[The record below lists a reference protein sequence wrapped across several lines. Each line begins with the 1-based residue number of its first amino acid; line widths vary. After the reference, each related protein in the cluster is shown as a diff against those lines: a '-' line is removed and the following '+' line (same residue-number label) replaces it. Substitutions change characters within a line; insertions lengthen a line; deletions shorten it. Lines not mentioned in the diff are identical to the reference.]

1 LKKEGLLHFLE
12 AQGGPLKDPI
22 GNLLTPNFST
32 KMEEGHTSDV
42 VEGEK
47 EVGSSQY
54 QLIQDEIRANAMIGV
69 LKPPSTLLPLFAHAD
84 LPGFVPGIEFL
95 AARYDMR
102 QVRGDGNCFYRAML
116 YSYLELLVIGLN
128 ADGAESV
135 AATEELN
142 RIRGFIV
149 QSKDDLIA
157 IGYAEFAIESFHDML
172 VELLEGLPSMSR
184 ETLLSMFQED
194 GSGDYYTWYMRALC
208 ACSMRQNS
216 DRFFPFVD
224 DGLSRDMKAY
234 CEREVE
240 PMGKEV
246 EQVQI
251 MALAEY
257 MGLGINIHYLDG
269 RPFGVQEGLSEIK
282 LPENG
287 ATHAITVHLLYRPG
301 HYDILYPKA

>member
-1 LKKEGLLHFLE
+1 MKSEDATGVGDGADV
-12 AQGGPLKDPI
+12 AQD
-22 GNLLTPNFST
+22 
-32 KMEEGHTSDV
+32 
-42 VEGEK
+42 
-47 EVGSSQY
+47 

-69 LKPPSTLLPLFAHAD
+69 LKSPSTLLPLFENAEMT
-84 LPGFVPGIEFL
+84 GFVPGIKFL
-95 AARYDMR
+95 AGKFNMR

-116 YSYLELLVIGLN
+116 YSYLELLVIGLGEDDS
-128 ADGAESV
+128 ADSAV
-135 AATEELN
+135 ATQELN
-142 RIRGFIV
+142 RMKSFIM
-149 QSKDDLIA
+149 QSKDDLIE
-157 IGYAEFAIESFHDML
+157 IGYAEFAIESFHDMF
-172 VELLEGLPSMSR
+172 VELLGGLTSMNR

-208 ACSMRQNS
+208 ACSMRRNS
-216 DRFFPFVD
+216 DRFFPFID

-251 MALAEY
+251 IALAEY

-269 RPFGVQEGLSEIK
+269 RPFAAQEGLPEIK

-287 ATHAITVHLLYRPG
+287 AAHAITVHLLYRPG
-301 HYDILYPKA
+301 HYDILYPKT